1 MTSKLRVGK
10 HHYSHFGIPPRSYQ
24 CWQRELCASILIPFI
39 IRRFPTA
46 SWGRGRVS
54 SPGDPHPPHQF
65 LSPPFRHTLGPL
77 IMERTFKF
85 RRSSFRVLFYVEC
98 GTSIHHR
105 NSYPPLYVYSGCKN
119 IIPSNKQRKTLR
131 KLLHYS
137 FFHVPGEEQI
147 TFYQSACRECRRV
160 KMTIYFYILMLVV
173 GWNKVVH

>member
-1 MTSKLRVGK
+1 MLTTRT
-10 HHYSHFGIPPRSYQ
+10 
-24 CWQRELCASILIPFI
+24 LCINTNTFHNPSISDSIL
-39 IRRFPTA
+39 RTRSRFD
-46 SWGRGRVS
+46 
-54 SPGDPHPPHQF
+54 PGDPHPPHQF

-173 GWNKVVH
+173 G